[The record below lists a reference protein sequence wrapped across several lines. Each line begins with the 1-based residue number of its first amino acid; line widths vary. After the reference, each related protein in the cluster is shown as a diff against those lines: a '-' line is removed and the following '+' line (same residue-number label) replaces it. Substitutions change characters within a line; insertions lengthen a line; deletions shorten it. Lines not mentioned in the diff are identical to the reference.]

1 MQRVKNIMIKDKQ
14 KKQENGIVKKRDILG
29 NPAKIVFL
37 AIGSNLG
44 NKKRNVEL
52 AKLKLINADI
62 KIIKSS
68 NNYETLSWPNKKN
81 PKFVN
86 AVLKVKTN
94 LSPKKLMQKC
104 LQIEKELGRIRKL
117 KNEPRI
123 CDIDIIDY
131 NRKILSNIKKTKLFL
146 PHPKMHKRIFILL
159 PLYEIAK
166 TWIHPVKK
174 KTIKNLINSLD
185 IEDLRAIKLI

>member
-1 MQRVKNIMIKDKQ
+1 MIKDKQ
-14 KKQENGIVKKRDILG
+14 KKQENGIVKKQDILG
-29 NPAKIVFL
+29 NPAKIAFL
-37 AIGSNLG
+37 SIGSNLG

-146 PHPKMHKRIFILL
+146 PHPKMHKRSFILL